1 MRFSQSF
8 VAVVLSCVVGNVLS
22 TASPSST
29 LGRFS
34 FDYAIAGEGGSR
46 PVHVFDD
53 GQRTY
58 MQFRPGAPVPAL
70 LSPNGERLYMP
81 SVEGPY
87 IVVAGVPRDFVAQL
101 GLSRTRVTHSSAMSN
116 APQHSP
122 DGRGVPPPV
131 RPVQLA
137 SAAPVAVGAIMH
149 AGPAHSANGWQESSY
164 ARPWRGDEIEW
175 TDGASASSRQQ
186 DILFAK
192 GDAALTAVG
201 REAIGKLSRQ
211 LQSAAQVVVIGRD
224 DSSYKEGLAQT
235 RTQALV
241 EALVRN
247 GVPRNV
253 IVARPSAEVSGD
265 EVKLGRQVFA
275 PSQIRWRE
283 AVRLPAP
290 APAVPVAVAAAV
302 VAEPPAARDWDMRQA
317 DQNVQRMFERW
328 AHEAGW
334 DLVWRDGPP
343 IAITGDVQ
351 LGRREFLEA
360 TRTVI
365 AQART
370 LGYRVKATAYAKANA
385 QGRRTLVIEG
395 EQ

>member
-1 MRFSQSF
+1 MRFSQTF
-8 VAVVLSCVVGNVLS
+8 AAVVLSCVVGNVLS

-34 FDYAIAGEGGSR
+34 FDYAIAGDGGSR

-58 MQFRPGAPVPAL
+58 MQFKPGAPVPAL
-70 LSPNGERLYMP
+70 LSPDGEKLFMP

-87 IVVAGVPRDFVAQL
+87 IVIAAVPRDFVAQL
-101 GLSRTRVTHSSAMSN
+101 GLSRTRVTHSSSMSN

-122 DGRGVPPPV
+122 DGRPVPPLV

-137 SAAPVAVGAIMH
+137 SAGPVAVGAIMH
-149 AGPAHSANGWQESSY
+149 AGPAVQSPTSWQENSY
-164 ARPWRGDEIEW
+164 ARPLRGDDIEW

-192 GDAALTAVG
+192 GDPALPAVG
-201 REAIGKLSRQ
+201 RDAVAKLAKQ
-211 LQSAAQVVVIGRD
+211 LQGAAQVVVVGRD
-224 DSSYKEGLAQT
+224 DSSYKEGLAQG
-235 RTQALV
+235 RTQTLID
-241 EALVRN
+241 ALVRN

-265 EVKLGRQVFA
+265 EVKLGRQMFA
-275 PSQIRWRE
+275 PSQIRWRD

-290 APAVPVAVAAAV
+290 QAPAPAVVVAAV
-302 VAEPPAARDWDMRQA
+302 DVPPVRDWDMRQV

-328 AHEAGW
+328 SKDAGW

-351 LGRREFLEA
+351 LGRREFLDA

-370 LGYRVKATAYAKANA
+370 LGYRVKATAYSKANA